1 MSSSSAEGR
10 PGPGCSGDLDS
21 PLARSDAHGPLTARV
36 AKLLAVN
43 VGLPIDVPWRAA
55 TVHTGI
61 WKRPVE
67 GPRFVRRLNIDGDG
81 QGDLAGH
88 GGEHRAVLVYQI
100 DSYRYW
106 QEHLGRSDFT
116 FGQFG
121 ENFTVDGLPDD
132 EVCIGDR
139 YRVGDAVFEVSQPRV
154 TCYRLGI
161 RMEEPRM
168 AALLVSHRR
177 PGFYLR
183 VVTEG
188 HVQAGDDIVKVGSGP
203 EAVTVADVDG
213 LLYLPD
219 HPRERLARAL
229 RVDALSPGWKA
240 SLAALSEQ
248 AERGAASGGN
258 VGLAAVAGGP
268 PPAWPGFR
276 PLTVAGIDR
285 ETSTVTSLR
294 LTAPDG
300 SALPA
305 ALAGQYLTVRLV
317 VRSGETVVRSYSLS
331 GPPGAPEY
339 RISVKREAHG
349 VASRQIHTAVVVGQT
364 IEAAAPRGTF
374 TLAPGSTPVM
384 LVSAGVGVTPVLA
397 MLHALVAEGSTR
409 PVWWV
414 YGTRNGAEHAFAA
427 EVRGLLAQLP
437 GAHAQTCYSAPSPDD
452 RLDEPGVTAGHVT
465 GDVVARL
472 GVPVQAEVYLCGP
485 ERFMAELLTAL
496 TALGFDPAHLHTET
510 FGTLAAITPGLVS
523 APDGPP
529 RLPDGP
535 EGTGPAVTFARSGLT
550 MRWGDDYGSLLELA
564 EACRVPVR
572 WSCRTGV
579 CHTCETG
586 LLSGTIDYEPEP
598 IDLPAPGNVLV
609 CCARPRGDLVVDL

>member
-1 MSSSSAEGR
+1 
-10 PGPGCSGDLDS
+10 
-21 PLARSDAHGPLTARV
+21 V
-36 AKLLAVN
+36 ATLLAVN

-67 GPRFVRRLNIDGDG
+67 GPRFVRRVNIDGDG
-81 QGDLAGH
+81 QGALAGH

-106 QEHLGRSDFT
+106 KEHLGRRDFT

-139 YRVGDAVFEVSQPRV
+139 YRIGDAVFEVSQPRV

-168 AALLVSHRR
+168 AALLVAHRR

-183 VVTEG
+183 VLTEG
-188 HVQAGDDIVKVGSGP
+188 PVQAGDDIVKVASGP

-213 LLYLPD
+213 LLYLAD
-219 HPRERLARAL
+219 HPRDRLARAL
-229 RVDALSPGWKA
+229 RVEALSPGWKA
-240 SLAALSEQ
+240 SLTALSEQAEQ
-248 AERGAASGGN
+248 AERGAATGGN

-276 PLTVAGIDR
+276 PLVVAAIDR

-294 LTAPDG
+294 LVAPDG
-300 SALPA
+300 SALPP

-317 VRSGETVVRSYSLS
+317 VGSGETVVRSYSLS
-331 GPPGAPEY
+331 GPPGAPGY

-349 VASRQIHTAVVVGQT
+349 LASRQIHTAVAVGQA
-364 IEAAAPRGTF
+364 IEVAAPRGTF
-374 TLAPGSTPVM
+374 TLAPASTPV
-384 LVSAGVGVTPVLA
+384 LLASAGVGVTPVLA
-397 MLHALVAEGSTR
+397 MLYALVAEGSTR

-414 YGTRNGAEHAFAA
+414 HGARNGSEHPFAA
-427 EVRGLLAQLP
+427 EARGLLAQLP
-437 GAHAQTCYSAPSPDD
+437 DAHAQICYSAPSPSD
-452 RLDEPGVTAGHVT
+452 RLDEPDVIEGHVT

-472 GVPVQAEVYLCGP
+472 GVPVDAELYVCGP
-485 ERFMAELLTAL
+485 ERFMAELSTAL
-496 TALGFDPAHLHTET
+496 TALGFDPTRLKTET
-510 FGTLAAITPGLVS
+510 FGTLGAITPGLVA

-535 EGTGPAVTFARSGLT
+535 AGTGPAVTFARSGLT
-550 MRWGDDYGSLLELA
+550 ARWDDGYGSLLELA
-564 EACRVPVR
+564 EACRVTVR

-586 LLSGTIDYEPEP
+586 LLSGSIDYEPEP
-598 IDLPAPGNVLV
+598 IDRPAPGNVLV
-609 CCARPRGDLVVDL
+609 CCARPREPLVVDL